1 MGSGVGEALAAGGAR
16 RRVVWGGLVA
26 VLLLGSGALGY
37 WWPREARAVLRR
49 MADPL
54 VLARVERF
62 GTEIRAAAEESGLD
76 PCLVA
81 AIVYSESSG
90 DPTAVSRADAVGLM
104 QLLPAATEDSAR
116 RLRIDVPTP
125 RELLEDP
132 ALNLRLGASHFAWT
146 LRNEGDDV
154 ERALVAY
161 NAGRTKLR
169 RWIKAAGSYEAWRA
183 ERKRAGDSPTLAYAG
198 RVMEYAEVFRERGRI
213 PGADAR

>member
-1 MGSGVGEALAAGGAR
+1 MDVGGGTALAERGAR

-26 VLLLGSGALGY
+26 LLLLGSGLVGY
-37 WWPREARAVLRR
+37 HWPREARAVLRR
-49 MADPL
+49 MADPI
-54 VLARVERF
+54 VLGRVERF
-62 GTEIRAAAEESGLD
+62 ATEIRAAAEESGLD

-90 DPTAVSRADAVGLM
+90 DPSAVSKANAVGLM
-104 QLLPAATEDSAR
+104 QLLPPATEDSAR
-116 RLRIDVPTP
+116 RLGVDVPTP
-125 RELLEDP
+125 EELLEDP

-146 LRNEGDDV
+146 LRNENDDA

-183 ERKRAGDSPTLAYAG
+183 ERKRAGDSTTLAYAG
-198 RVMEYAEVFRERGRI
+198 RVLQYAEVFRDRGTI
-213 PGADAR
+213 AGADAP